1 MTLVLADTSVWVREH
16 QARVAAMLAVAIR
29 GNRLAMVLPVALE
42 LLRSA
47 PTAPRICGAS
57 AKRLRLASSDRDLGD
72 RGDAAHATFRLH
84 LPWRGY
90 HRGPSPVDL
99 LAAAAAESVDAELW
113 HCDRH
118 FELIAEVTGQ
128 PMRRLGE

>member
-1 MTLVLADTSVWVREH
+1 MRLVVADTSVWARER
-16 QARVAAMLAVAIR
+16 QPRVAALIATAARANV
-29 GNRLAMVLPVALE
+29 LAMIVPVTLE

-47 PTAPRICGAS
+47 RTAA
-57 AKRLRLASSDRDLGD
+57 RLRNEARRYDRLRQIEVTCVVEARARAVQETLAQ
-72 RGDAAHATFRLH
+72 
-84 LPWRGY
+84 RGY

-99 LAAAAAESVDAELW
+99 LLAAAAESVDAELW

-128 PMRRLGE
+128 PMRRVGT

>member
-1 MTLVLADTSVWVREH
+1 MRREEPV
-16 QARVAAMLAVAIR
+16 VAATLAPALEQGR
-29 GNRLAMVLPVALE
+29 VLLSTPVLLE

-47 PTAPRICGAS
+47 RDVRQLAAQ
-57 AKRLRLASSDRDLGD
+57 AKRYDFLHVVPTSGLVERRARDVQTLLA
-72 RGDAAHATFRLH
+72 
-84 LPWRGY
+84 WRGY

-99 LAAAAAESVDAELW
+99 LAAAAAESVGAELW

-128 PMRRLGE
+128 PMRRVGE